1 MLGSLSELWKVR
13 RGRKA
18 AVATI
23 LPLVEESRLRCQG
36 IADGTWLDPYMI
48 GFMTMLI
55 TLAARHKVSRID
67 SLFLGLVQQEAWAK
81 ITGMSPEVLGEH
93 ALNLS
98 VSDNRMFAL
107 GCQNA
112 IAFDAVLE
120 RSAQCALF
128 DDRRF
133 ARTIAGEEGGTP
145 HDPTVDALWADC
157 FESHVLRDVQS

>member
-1 MLGSLSELWKVR
+1 MLRSLSELWKVR

-55 TLAARHKVSRID
+55 TLAARHKVDRID
-67 SLFLGLVQQEAWAK
+67 SLFLGLVQQEAWAE
-81 ITGMSPEVLGEH
+81 ITGMRPEVLGEH
-93 ALNLS
+93 ALELS
-98 VSDNRMFAL
+98 VSDNRMFVL

-112 IAFDAVLE
+112 VAFDAELG
-120 RSAQCALF
+120 RSAQLALF
-128 DDRRF
+128 DDRTF
-133 ARTIAGEEGGTP
+133 DARTIAGEDAGALQ
-145 HDPTVDALWADC
+145 DPAVDALWADC
-157 FESHVLRDVQS
+157 FESHVLRDA